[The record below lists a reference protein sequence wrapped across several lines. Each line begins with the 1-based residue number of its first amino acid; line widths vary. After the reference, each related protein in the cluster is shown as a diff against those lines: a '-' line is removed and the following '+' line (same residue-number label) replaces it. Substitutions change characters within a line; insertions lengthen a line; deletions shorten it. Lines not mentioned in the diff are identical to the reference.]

1 MLYVKGKVEQMNQER
16 TNIYL
21 TSRQKKQ
28 LEQRSLSEGLPM
40 AEIIRR
46 ALDAYLDWDDPTYQ
60 PTLSTPQTRKA
71 NSSPS

>member
-1 MLYVKGKVEQMNQER
+1 MLYVKGRVEQMNQKR

-21 TSRQKKQ
+21 TARQKKQ

-46 ALDAYLDWDDPTYQ
+46 ALDAYLAWDDPTYQ
-60 PTLSTPQTRKA
+60 PTPSKPHTRKA
-71 NSSPS
+71 NSSPP